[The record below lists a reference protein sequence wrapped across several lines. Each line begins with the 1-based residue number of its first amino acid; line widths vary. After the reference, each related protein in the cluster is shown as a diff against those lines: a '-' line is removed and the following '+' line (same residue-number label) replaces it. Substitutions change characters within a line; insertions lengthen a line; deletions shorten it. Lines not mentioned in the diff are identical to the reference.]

1 MKKLAFAVTA
11 ASGAAAAL
19 SHHDAEASTQ
29 HKVQSGESLWT
40 IAQKYNTSVDS
51 IKQNNNLD
59 NNMVF
64 PGQVI
69 TVGGSASQSS
79 SSNTSSQSGSP
90 STHTVQSG
98 ESLNIIANK
107 YGVSVNELMSANNL
121 NGYLITPN
129 QTLKIPNGGSGAGAG
144 SGSGGAT
151 ATQGNTS
158 TQSPSFNHQNLYTEG
173 QCTWYVFD
181 RRAQAGKPI
190 STYWSCL
197 LYTSPSP
204 RD

>member
-1 MKKLAFAVTA
+1 
-11 ASGAAAAL
+11 
-19 SHHDAEASTQ
+19 
-29 HKVQSGESLWT
+29 
-40 IAQKYNTSVDS
+40 
-51 IKQNNNLD
+51 
-59 NNMVF
+59 MVF

-129 QTLKIPNGGSGAGAG
+129 QTLKYLMAVLVQALDLVLVVQLLHKVIQAH
-144 SGSGGAT
+144 
-151 ATQGNTS
+151 
-158 TQSPSFNHQNLYTEG
+158 NHHHLTTKTYILKVNVHGTYLTDAHKLVNQLAHIG
-173 QCTWYVFD
+173 QMLNIGLQ
-181 RRAQAGKPI
+181 AQLMMVTKLTI
-190 STYWSCL
+190 HL
-197 LYTSPSP
+197 K
-204 RD
+204 